1 MILTSPLSNLRWI
14 RAGST
19 TRKLIPPE
27 VGAGDAVQ
35 LAKQALNIAH
45 LRAAYCRQRHTS
57 NVRVLR
63 RGDFCGQN
71 DVVIDNCDGLVTTF
85 APVALAVFTA
95 DCVPILLVE
104 ERRQIIGAV
113 HAGWRGTLDQIAV
126 EAISCIRSCGGIP
139 EQVHVWI
146 GPAIG
151 GCCYEVSEELA
162 RTFKEK
168 FRGMDKQNGRFLQ
181 GRHLDLV
188 ELNRQQLMA
197 AGVPEEQISV
207 AGICTK
213 HSVDR
218 YYSYRSEG
226 TAAGR
231 IVSIIA
237 NIAD

>member
-1 MILTSPLSNLRWI
+1 MLPSPLCNLEGI

-19 TRKLIPPE
+19 TRKLIPSN
-27 VGAGDAVQ
+27 VGVAGAVQ
-35 LAKQALNIAH
+35 LAKRVLNVAH
-45 LRAAYCRQRHTS
+45 IPAAYCRQRHTS
-57 NVRVLR
+57 RVRVI
-63 RGDFCGQN
+63 DPHNFSGQN
-71 DVVIDNCDGLVTTF
+71 DVVIDNCDGIVTTS
-85 APVALAVFTA
+85 ARVALAVFTA

-104 ERRQIIGAV
+104 NRRHIIGAV
-113 HAGWRGTLDQIAV
+113 HAGWRGTLDQIAI

-139 EQVHVWI
+139 EQVYAWI

-151 GCCYEVSEELA
+151 GCCYEVSQELA
-162 RTFKEK
+162 STFVGK
-168 FRGMDKQNGRFLQ
+168 FGGLCNQNGRFLQ

-188 ELNRQQLMA
+188 ELNRLQLMA

-213 HSVDR
+213 HAVDQ

-226 TAAGR
+226 ATAGR

-237 NIAD
+237 NVTE